1 MLYPFN
7 LSFSLSLLFMG
18 FLFANFFGI
27 ITSTKNVIFIFIMF
41 IELINYFVYTQ
52 IFCFR
57 FQKSKNLPSK
67 STLLPLPLRLYPFGV
82 RKSKIRRTCTP
93 VTPLPH
99 YPCLLRKPLPLYP
112 EEGIAYGE
120 RGELPLVIRWI
131 AFGKRKGYRGDFIF
145 DFLRIAFGSFLDRF
159 WRKKERKQPETIQ
172 KGLDETENKKA
183 LTKNYLSSNSP
194 LATERNA
201 KVFDYVFTYILTILN
216 FLKIGFEFG
225 FFVDAFK
232 LGS

>member
-27 ITSTKNVIFIFIMF
+27 ITSTKSVIFIFIMF

-52 IFCFR
+52 SFCFR

-67 STLLPLPLRLYPFGV
+67 STLLPLPLRLCQRQ

-93 VTPLPH
+93 VTPLP
-99 YPCLLRKPLPLYP
+99 LYP
-112 EEGIAYGE
+112 EGV
-120 RGELPLVIRWI
+120 RGDLIFDFLWQ
-131 AFGKRKGYRGDFIF
+131 KGYRGDLTF
-145 DFLRIAFGSFLDRF
+145 DFLRITFGSFLDRF

-172 KGLDETENKKA
+172 KRLDETENKKA